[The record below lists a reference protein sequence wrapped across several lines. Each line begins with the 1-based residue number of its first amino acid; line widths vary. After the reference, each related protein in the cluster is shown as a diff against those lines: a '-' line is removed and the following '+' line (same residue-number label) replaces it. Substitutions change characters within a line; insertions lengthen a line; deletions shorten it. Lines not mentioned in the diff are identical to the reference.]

1 MPKTI
6 YIFAGSVQSG
16 KTTSLLNWARTLN
29 DVSGILTPV
38 VEGRRI
44 FLNLEN
50 GERFPMEAEV
60 TEMDAVIV
68 GRFSFSPSSFQY
80 AIDILGQASKKT
92 AGWVVV
98 DEIGPLELRG
108 EGFAS
113 ITRRLIESDNQYSL
127 LLVVRDGLVKK
138 VRTTFDLLSEE
149 VRLVTIPPMLG

>member
-98 DEIGPLELRG
+98 DEI
-108 EGFAS
+108 
-113 ITRRLIESDNQYSL
+113 
-127 LLVVRDGLVKK
+127 
-138 VRTTFDLLSEE
+138 
-149 VRLVTIPPMLG
+149 